1 MSIIDDI
8 MDIPGEIFGSK
19 KSSKTVAPEGQPLGT
34 VTDPKVIAN
43 QLYGADNTNI
53 IQSKATLSHGG
64 EVEIIKGHDYIKDLI
79 K

>member
-19 KSSKTVAPEGQPLGT
+19 KSSSTVAPEGQPMGT
-34 VTDPKVIAN
+34 VTDPKVLLK
-43 QLYGADNTNI
+43 QLYGSDNTNI
-53 IQSKATLSHGG
+53 IQPIATLSHGG
-64 EVEIIKGHDYIKDLI
+64 EVEILKGHDYIKDLI